1 MAKIEAS
8 KEVADQ
14 VFGAIETAKA
24 TGGKI
29 KKGTNEVTKAL
40 ERGEAKLVA
49 IAKDVNPPEI
59 IMHIPVLA
67 EEKGIPCFVVAS
79 KEELGAAAGLHVA
92 TTAVAVIGE
101 GDAKKLIAEL
111 ISMKE

>member
-1 MAKIEAS
+1 MAKIEAD
-8 KEVADQ
+8 KATADL
-14 VFGAIETAKA
+14 VFEAIETAKA

-29 KKGTNEVTKAL
+29 RKGTNEVTKAL
-40 ERGEAKLVA
+40 ERGDAKLVA

-67 EEKGIPCFVVAS
+67 EEKKIPCYVVAS
-79 KEELGAAAGLHVA
+79 REELGASAGLQVA
-92 TTAVAVIGE
+92 TTAVAIVQE

-111 ISMKE
+111 SSKSE